1 MKTLADPL
9 RPTDTHADYR
19 VVLDYA
25 NMSQEKNQGLSDEA
39 LVRHALRNADAFGT
53 LMHRYEAPLTRYVRR
68 ISSFSEDDI
77 EDILQ
82 ESYLKAY
89 RHLRSFDRSSKF
101 SSWLYRIVRNQ
112 TIDTARKK
120 RLRATV
126 SIEEHEL
133 GNFLRAAT
141 DIEREAVR
149 RDDLRRIETAIREL
163 PDPYR
168 DVLILRFLEEKSYEE
183 IMDILHIPKGSVATR
198 IRRGRAILIKD
209 FESTFAS
216 SSSSVIE
223 TL

>member
-25 NMSQEKNQGLSDEA
+25 NMPQEPDQDASDET
-39 LVRHALRNADAFGT
+39 LVKHALRDADAFGT

-68 ISSFSEDDI
+68 ISSFSGDDI

-82 ESYLKAY
+82 EAFIKAY
-89 RHLRSFDRSSKF
+89 RHLREFDGKSKF
-101 SSWLYRIVRNQ
+101 SSWIYRITRNQ

-141 DIEREAVR
+141 DIERDVVR
-149 RDDLRRIETAIREL
+149 RDDLRRIETAIRKMVIDG
-163 PDPYR
+163 PA
-168 DVLILRFLEEKSYEE
+168 
-183 IMDILHIPKGSVATR
+183 GS
-198 IRRGRAILIKD
+198 
-209 FESTFAS
+209 
-216 SSSSVIE
+216 
-223 TL
+223 